1 MKRSPYEFAV
11 RHDSDT
17 ETLDL
22 GSIVMIEHSRFGLSA
37 GKQMVVMD
45 IEPVPNEGIINLGVW
60 G

>member
-11 RHDSDT
+11 RHDSET
-17 ETLDL
+17 EGLD
-22 GSIVMIEHSRFGLSA
+22 SRFGLSA